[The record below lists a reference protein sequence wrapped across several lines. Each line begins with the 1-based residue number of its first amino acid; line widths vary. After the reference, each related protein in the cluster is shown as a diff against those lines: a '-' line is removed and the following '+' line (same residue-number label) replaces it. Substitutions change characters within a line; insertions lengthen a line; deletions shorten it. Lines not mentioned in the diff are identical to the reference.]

1 MKFGKGESA
10 EVSTGN
16 RKFPRLDASCVID
29 YRSVGDDPRF
39 RQMHGKHGFMQ
50 NISGGGV
57 CVVMSEKQA
66 EGEVLALNIN
76 LPGFPNGVIA
86 LGEVR
91 WCNPR
96 DASRGAFEVGIEF
109 WWVGWNDQGAQ
120 EQIRTYIA
128 DRLTAQGLPVTGD
141 E

>member
-1 MKFGKGESA
+1 MKLGKQSGAAVEA
-10 EVSTGN
+10 GQ

-29 YRSVGDDPRF
+29 YRPVGDDPRF

-57 CVVMSEKQA
+57 CVVMSEKQTA
-66 EGEVLALNIN
+66 GEVLALNIN

-86 LGEVR
+86 LGEVK
-91 WCNPR
+91 WCSQR
-96 DASRGAFEVGIEF
+96 EDASAHEVGIEF

-120 EQIRTYIA
+120 EQIRTFIS
-128 DRLTAQGLPVTGD
+128 DRLTQQGLSDRGD
-141 E
+141 D